1 MSPKLYQYLNKLLS
15 LNCGEKSHL
24 ESFRHIDDSLEI
36 KLLDNKTQIKTKC
49 ILMHEALLQ
58 LVRLSTKQ
66 QIKQIC

>member
-1 MSPKLYQYLNKLLS
+1 MGKKVIWKALDILM
-15 LNCGEKSHL
+15 
-24 ESFRHIDDSLEI
+24 IDDSLEI